1 MILLQDETDS
11 IAETDSDRDRG
22 TRGVEMETGSGDIR
36 DTGAMNLTSGG
47 SRPNSRPTSGHTDP
61 ADHDV
66 SITYNIAFELSERP
80 RMYRLALLV
89 NLIILYRDLLER
101 NLSYKILIC
110 SLL

>member
-66 SITYNIAFELSERP
+66 SIILPLSCQ
-80 RMYRLALLV
+80 
-89 NLIILYRDLLER
+89 RDKECTDW
-101 NLSYKILIC
+101 SF
-110 SLL
+110 